1 MRKKYFTYKLLLM
14 LQLALVLFAAELY
27 AQVPQG
33 INYQGLARNSLGNV
47 IANQNISLK
56 VGVYAPSISG
66 TLEWEEVHQLTT
78 NQFGLFY
85 CVLGQGTTTGQGAAT
100 NFSLVN
106 WSLGNH
112 FITVQLDENG
122 GSSFVSIDTI
132 QFWSVPY
139 AMHSGTSSNLSA
151 PMYLDQLLDVDTI
164 GVFTNAVL
172 KWNGALWIPAMDNDS
187 DTALY
192 AMNSSHSTAADTAT
206 YAFNLLSTVDTV
218 LFANTSDSASYS
230 INSGTAN
237 NAINS
242 NYCDTA
248 IYAFASG
255 SAFTSWNLSGN
266 SGTTPGTNFIGTTD
280 NKDLVF
286 KTNGSEKMRITAAG
300 KVGIGTIA
308 PAASLHVVGD
318 NGIIAEGTFGSGTIA
333 ATGVGT
339 RMMWYPK
346 KAAFRVGGVSATQWD
361 NANIGNYSLATGY
374 NTRASG
380 VYAAAFGSGTIASGA
395 YSISACEN
403 STASGT
409 SSVAMGSSCLS
420 SGAYSVTL
428 SRGATASDTC
438 SVAMGYHPTASGKF
452 AFSLGYTT
460 VASGAFSYAL
470 GYNAN
475 TNNKRGS
482 FVYADPSSI
491 TVTNSS
497 ADNQFMVR
505 ASGGFIFY
513 TNAAMT
519 SGVSMAAGAGSWASV
534 SDKNK
539 KENFEKVS
547 SALILDKI
555 ASLEIST
562 WNYKSQA
569 KTIRHIGP
577 MAQDLYQLFSFGES
591 DTTIST
597 IDMDGISLSAI
608 QELSK
613 KTNELEIKAKEI
625 EKLQQLVAELEAQKA
640 ILEKRITGIEEKIM
654 KKAEFTSVNK

>member
-1 MRKKYFTYKLLLM
+1 M
-14 LQLALVLFAAELY
+14 LQLALVIVATKLN

-33 INYQGLARNSLGNV
+33 INYQGVARNSFGNV

-56 VGVYAPSISG
+56 IGIYAPTIAG

-78 NQFGLFY
+78 NQLGLFY
-85 CVLGQGTTTGQGAAT
+85 CVLGQGVTTGQGTAG

-106 WSLGNH
+106 WSSGNH
-112 FITVQLDENG
+112 FAKMQLDENG

-139 AMHSGTSSNLSA
+139 AMHSATASNLNA
-151 PMYLDQLLDVDTI
+151 PMHLHQLLDVDTI

-172 KWNGALWIPAMDNDS
+172 KWNGALWIPALDNDS

-192 AMNSSHSTAADTAT
+192 AINANHAITADTASF
-206 YAFNLLSTVDTV
+206 AINLLSTIDTV
-218 LFANTSDSASYS
+218 LFANSSDSAVYS
-230 INSGTAN
+230 VNAGNSN

-248 IYAFASG
+248 VYALSSG

-266 SGTTPGTNFIGTTD
+266 SGTIPGPDFIGTTD
-280 NKDLVF
+280 NKDLVI
-286 KTNGSEKMRITAAG
+286 KTNSSEKIRITALG
-300 KVGIGTIA
+300 RVGIGTLT
-308 PAASLHVVGD
+308 PSASLHVVGD

-333 ATGVGT
+333 ATGAGT

-346 KAAFRVGGVSATQWD
+346 KAAFRVGGVSTTQWND
-361 NANIGNYSLATGY
+361 ANIGDYSLATGY

-380 VYAAAFGSGTIASGA
+380 AYASAFGSGSIASGA
-395 YSISACEN
+395 YSFAACEL
-403 STASGT
+403 STASGI
-409 SSVAMGSSCLS
+409 SSVAMGNACVS
-420 SGAYSVTL
+420 SGAYAVTF

-438 SVAMGYHPTASGKF
+438 SVAMGYHPTASGKYAF
-452 AFSLGYTT
+452 ALGYQT
-460 VASGAFSYAL
+460 VASGANSYAL

-475 TNNKRGS
+475 TNNRRGS
-482 FVYADPSSI
+482 FVYADPSSN
-491 TVTNSS
+491 TVTNNS

-519 SGVSMAAGAGSWASV
+519 AGVSMAAGAGSWASV

-539 KENFEKVS
+539 KENFEKIS
-547 SALILDKI
+547 SSVILDKI
-555 ASLEIST
+555 GSLEIST

-577 MAQDLYQLFSFGES
+577 MAQDVYRLFSFGES

-613 KTNELEIKAKEI
+613 KTKELEMKAKEV
-625 EKLQQLVAELEAQKA
+625 EKLQQLVAQLEMQKA
-640 ILEKRITGIEEKIM
+640 MLEKRIDGIEEKIM
-654 KKAEFTSVNK
+654 KKAEYTSVNK